1 MSRAL
6 LMSGPELVSTAA
18 NEETPVRTQ
27 ILGLFGAKCGARGA
41 AAAEQV
47 AAGQAHTLFLVNPA
61 SLDLD
66 KLDSWECETAAEEA
80 AAPSADAAK
89 GGAACTPP
97 RLAVLDMLRWLIV
110 VRAEL
115 TLNPPPRPSE
125 LLAAQ
130 ASLQV

>member
-1 MSRAL
+1 MAAL
-6 LMSGPELVSTAA
+6 AEILADADQRLLVA
-18 NEETPVRTQ
+18 ETPGGIVGCVQ
-27 ILGLFGAKCGARGA
+27 ISRRDGETAYLGLLS
-41 AAAEQV
+41 V
-47 AAGQAHTLFLVNPA
+47 APRMQAGGLGRRLIA
-61 SLDLD
+61 
-66 KLDSWECETAAEEA
+66 AAEEA

>member
-1 MSRAL
+1 MSL
-6 LMSGPELVSTAA
+6 LLPGLEVA
-18 NEETPVRTQ
+18 ETKW
-27 ILGLFGAKCGARGA
+27 GASAA

-89 GGAACTPP
+89 GGAGCTPP
-97 RLAVLDMLRWLIV
+97 RLAVLACCDCSSSSI
-110 VRAEL
+110 
-115 TLNPPPRPSE
+115 LN
-125 LLAAQ
+125 
-130 ASLQV
+130 